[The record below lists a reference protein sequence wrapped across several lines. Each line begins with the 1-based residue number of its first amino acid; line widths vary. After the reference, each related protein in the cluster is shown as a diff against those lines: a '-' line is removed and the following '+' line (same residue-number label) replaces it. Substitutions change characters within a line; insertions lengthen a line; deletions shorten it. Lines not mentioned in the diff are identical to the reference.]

1 MLFQVGEIA
10 KKTGLTVRTLHHY
23 EEIGLLQPTA
33 RTDAGYRL
41 YDMKSIER
49 LTQIQ
54 MLRQIGVKLKDIGHI
69 LNGHS
74 AEIACLIEERISQ
87 LTTQMQQIAKL
98 RYQLEHVQQQI
109 QTGTPFTQHDW
120 FSLLEMMSMY
130 DKYFTYSELAQLP
143 LYTAHTLKS
152 QAWQQRISIVNNLI
166 KQGKSADSNEAMQVS
181 REWMIALEQ
190 DTGGNP
196 DFFVRLNK
204 MHISDDK
211 FATATGI
218 TKQMIDFVAKGFSE
232 YQLSVFKPH
241 LTPEQFAVVHQHYFD
256 AGSVWPE
263 LISGLYN
270 ALTYGEKADSEQ
282 VQNLAKMW
290 LNMFN
295 QFTQGDSDIQAKIR
309 TIYQTDHEIAKG
321 TWMTPEIGQYLF
333 TAISLLVQK

>member
-130 DKYFTYSELAQLP
+130 
-143 LYTAHTLKS
+143 
-152 QAWQQRISIVNNLI
+152 
-166 KQGKSADSNEAMQVS
+166 
-181 REWMIALEQ
+181 
-190 DTGGNP
+190 
-196 DFFVRLNK
+196 
-204 MHISDDK
+204 
-211 FATATGI
+211 
-218 TKQMIDFVAKGFSE
+218 
-232 YQLSVFKPH
+232 
-241 LTPEQFAVVHQHYFD
+241 
-256 AGSVWPE
+256 
-263 LISGLYN
+263 
-270 ALTYGEKADSEQ
+270 
-282 VQNLAKMW
+282 
-290 LNMFN
+290 
-295 QFTQGDSDIQAKIR
+295 
-309 TIYQTDHEIAKG
+309 
-321 TWMTPEIGQYLF
+321 
-333 TAISLLVQK
+333 